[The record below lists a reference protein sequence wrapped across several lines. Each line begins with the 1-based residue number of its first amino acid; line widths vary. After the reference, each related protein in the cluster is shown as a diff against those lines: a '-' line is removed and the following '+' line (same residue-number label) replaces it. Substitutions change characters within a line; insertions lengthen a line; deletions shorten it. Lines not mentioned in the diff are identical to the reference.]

1 MKRTT
6 RKLVVRSE
14 TVRVLGAL
22 DMARVAGGDA
32 QGLGSRTGG
41 SGGDCAQA
49 EFAAVGIIVVAPNR

>member
-32 QGLGSRTGG
+32 QELGGRTA
-41 SGGDCAQA
+41 SDTSCVQAQLA
-49 EFAAVGIIVVAPNR
+49 GVIFVAPNR

>member
-22 DMARVAGGDA
+22 DMARIAGGDA
-32 QGLGSRTGG
+32 QELGGKTG
-41 SGGDCAQA
+41 SAADCAQA
-49 EFAAVGIIVVAPNR
+49 LLLAGVVVVVVPNR